1 MSWRLVFVIEYLGP
15 IFIHPLLYFFL
26 GPPQP
31 SFNQQ
36 LTMVVI
42 MLHFLKRELETL
54 FLHRFSSA
62 TMPLFNIF
70 KNSAHYW
77 LLAGV
82 NIGYWVYR
90 PNSIATRASSLF
102 ATYVSLALFIV
113 GELANLKD
121 HITLRRLRA
130 RGSTQRGIPRGGA
143 FELVT
148 CPNYMW
154 EITAWIG
161 VTGITRSLS
170 TLVFIAVAVVQMG
183 LWAGKK
189 EKAYRKE
196 FGQKYT
202 RKRWV
207 MLPGLW

>member
-1 MSWRLVFVIEYLGP
+1 
-15 IFIHPLLYFFL
+15 
-26 GPPQP
+26 
-31 SFNQQ
+31 
-36 LTMVVI
+36 MVVI
-42 MLHFLKRELETL
+42 LLHFLKRELETL

-77 LLAGV
+77 LLAGI

-90 PNSIATRASSLF
+90 PKARAARVSSLF
-102 ATYVSLALFIV
+102 STYVSLALFIV

-121 HITLRRLRA
+121 HITLRRLRV
-130 RGSTQRGIPRGGA
+130 RGSTQRGIPRGGI

-154 EITAWIG
+154 ETIAWIG
-161 VTGITRSLS
+161 VAGITRSLS
-170 TLVFIAVAVVQMG
+170 TVAFIAVAVVQMG

-196 FGQKYT
+196 FGQKYPQ
-202 RKRWV
+202 KRWV
-207 MLPGLW
+207 MLPGIW